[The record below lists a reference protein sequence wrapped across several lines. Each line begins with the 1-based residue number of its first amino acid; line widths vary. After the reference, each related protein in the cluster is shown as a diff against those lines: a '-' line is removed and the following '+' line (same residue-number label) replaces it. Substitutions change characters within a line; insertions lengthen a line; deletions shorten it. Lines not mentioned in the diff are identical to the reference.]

1 MRWLWSGADGS
12 IFGKYAL
19 DFTQLLKVAFPPN
32 DSVMARNDK
41 LPANT
46 SSPTELQA
54 FLRKVAATPVRVAPG
69 ERGRLIFALDAT
81 ASRQPT
87 WDQACHLQAE
97 MFAETEALGGLDVQL
112 AYYRGF
118 MDFQASDWT
127 SRAHDLTRRMSG
139 VQCMAGETQIAKVLR
154 HAVNETKR
162 KRVNAVVFV
171 GDCMEEDVDGLGKI
185 AGELGLLGVPVF
197 LFQEGQDVLA
207 EFAFTQI
214 ARLTGGAH
222 CRFNAGSA
230 KMLRELLG
238 AVAVFAAGGR
248 KALEDFA
255 TARGGAV
262 LQIAH
267 QMKRG

>member
-1 MRWLWSGADGS
+1 
-12 IFGKYAL
+12 
-19 DFTQLLKVAFPPN
+19 
-32 DSVMARNDK
+32 MARNDK

-46 SSPTELQA
+46 SSPTELQD
-54 FLRKVAATPVRVAPG
+54 FLRRVASTPMRVPAG

-97 MFAETEALGGLDVQL
+97 MFEETASLGGLDVQL

-118 MDFQASDWT
+118 MDFRASDWT
-127 SRAHDLTRRMSG
+127 SHSQDLTRKMSA
-139 VQCMAGETQIAKVLR
+139 VACMAGETQIEKVLR

-171 GDCMEEDVDGLGKI
+171 GDCMEEDVDRLGKV

-197 LFQEGQDVLA
+197 LFQEGHDVLA
-207 EFAFTQI
+207 EFAFAQI

-222 CRFNAGSA
+222 CRFDAGSA
-230 KMLRELLG
+230 KTLRDLLS

-248 KALEDFA
+248 KALEAFA
-255 TARGGAV
+255 SGRGGAI
-262 LQIAH
+262 LQIAT
-267 QMKRG
+267 QIKGGK